1 MSVVGCVLLAFR
13 SRDQFMRMEA
23 RPRLPREGGRPADS
37 WSSRR
42 SRAGRRGLGLPDPS
56 VERQHR
62 IAQAAE
68 GDVAAK
74 IWEEGD
80 WGVREA
86 RRAADQPAHG
96 SQPLEGA
103 PAQGRRPRRAAAR
116 CSAHRRDDAAPPW
129 RPGARSWPRWGG
141 RTQPWPCA
149 QAHDRADPTD
159 IASRVGGLRPRV
171 RQPSRSWWV
180 PDKVP
185 GLVGGSGG
193 IRTPGYLAVRPLS
206 RRLGSV

>member
-80 WGVREA
+80 WVFAKHDGNPRTAHNRWKALLRKAGVRDA
-86 RRAADQPAHG
+86 RLHDARHTAATMLLLLGVPERGHGHDGVVAHSHGHVHKHMTEPIRPTSPA
-96 SQPLEGA
+96 
-103 PAQGRRPRRAAAR
+103 
-116 CSAHRRDDAAPPW
+116 
-129 RPGARSWPRWGG
+129 
-141 RTQPWPCA
+141 
-149 QAHDRADPTD
+149 
-159 IASRVGGLRPRV
+159 
-171 RQPSRSWWV
+171 
-180 PDKVP
+180 
-185 GLVGGSGG
+185 
-193 IRTPGYLAVRPLS
+193 
-206 RRLGSV
+206 GSVG